1 MVNSNFNKDTV
12 ILDRLSK
19 GDATALNLL
28 YETYWEQLFISAYN
42 LLKNKEACEDILQ
55 ELFISLWNKRERL
68 QINISIKSY
77 LYASVTYKVYD
88 YLRKN
93 SKVIQLELLEDF
105 DNRIHFSD
113 PESKMIHKEL
123 VNHINEVIQT
133 LPEKC
138 RKVFIM
144 SREEQLS
151 HKEIAEKLKIS
162 SKTVEAH
169 ITKAL
174 KAIKLS
180 LGSFATIELVYY
192 IVYNIT

>member
-1 MVNSNFNKDTV
+1 MVNSKQIKDAA
-12 ILDRLSK
+12 ILERLANS
-19 GDATALNLL
+19 DTTALNLL

-55 ELFISLWNKRERL
+55 ELFISLWNKREKL

-105 DNRIHFSD
+105 DKRIHFSN
-113 PESKMIHKEL
+113 PESKMIHEEL
-123 VNHINEVIQT
+123 VQLINEAIQT

-138 RKVFIM
+138 RKVFVM

-151 HKEIAEKLKIS
+151 HKEIAEKLQIS

-174 KAIKLS
+174 KTIKLS
-180 LGSFATIELVYY
+180 LGSLATLELVYY
-192 IVYNIT
+192 IVYNFN